1 MRAMVKATLPVL
13 IPALLAGLALRPAM
27 AQTASSRVIGEV
39 TGLNAASRQ
48 ITLKTD
54 KGDVVTVVA
63 AGSAAL
69 RRVPPGVQDLN
80 SAIRIDFSGIG
91 VGDRV
96 LAIGQTSADQKS
108 LDARSVIVMSRSDLD
123 KKRQAE
129 HEDWRKRG
137 VAGIVSTVDPERKTF
152 TIRSGAKDITVQPAG
167 TAEYRR
173 YAPDSIQF
181 DDSLPSSLAD
191 IKAGDQVRALGNKSS
206 DGSAFVAERI
216 VSGSFR
222 QIAATI
228 VSLDL
233 AKGEM
238 VIKDLADLATK
249 KTLAVRVTGD
259 STLRKLPAE
268 MAATLA
274 RRYRS
279 ARAAAAGD
287 ATSASRPN
295 GSGDIGQTLER
306 LPAMPLTDLKPGDAI
321 MLSSTPGSDPARLTA
336 VMLLAGVEPLLQA
349 SPTSTRDIMSGW
361 NLGSA
366 DAAQ

>member
-181 DDSLPSSLAD
+181 DDSLPSSLAE
-191 IKAGDQVRALGNKSS
+191 IKAGDQLRALGNKSS

-238 VIKDLADLATK
+238 VIKDLATR

-287 ATSASRPN
+287 AAATARPN
-295 GSGDIGQTLER
+295 GGADIGQTLER
-306 LPAMPLTDLKPGDAI
+306 LPAMPLTDLKPGGAI
-321 MLSSTPGSDPARLTA
+321 MLSSTPGSDPARVTA
-336 VMLLAGVEPLLQA
+336 VMLLAGVEPLLEA

>member
-1 MRAMVKATLPVL
+1 MRTLAKATMPIL
-13 IPALLAGLALRPAM
+13 ITALLAGLVLPHAKAQSPA
-27 AQTASSRVIGEV
+27 TRVIGEV

-80 SAIRIDFSGIG
+80 SATRIDFSGIG

-96 LAIGQTSADQKS
+96 LAIGQSSADQKS

-129 HEDWRKRG
+129 HEEWRKRG
-137 VAGIVSTVDPERKTF
+137 VAGIVSVVDPESKTF

-167 TAEYRR
+167 AAEYRR

-206 DGSAFVAERI
+206 DGSALVAERI

-228 VSLDL
+228 VSLNPG
-233 AKGEM
+233 KGEM
-238 VIKDLADLATK
+238 VIKDLATK

-259 STLRKLPAE
+259 STLRKLPLE

-287 ATSASRPN
+287 TTSAARPN
-295 GSGDIGQTLER
+295 GGTDIGQTLER
-306 LPAMPLTDLKPGDAI
+306 LPAMPLTDLKTGDAI
-321 MLSSTPGSDPARLTA
+321 MLSSTPGSDPARVTA
-336 VMLLAGVEPLLQA
+336 VMLLAGVEPLLEA

-361 NLGSA
+361 NWGSA